1 MVTHGYPAAPQ
12 IAVGAIV
19 IRDNKVLL
27 IKRGQPPGEGLWSIP
42 GGSVELG
49 ETLQEAVEREVREET
64 GVTVRAG
71 NPVYT
76 FDLIDRDD
84 SGRIRFH
91 YVIVDLAADYVS
103 GRPRPDDD
111 ASEARWVTSEELY
124 MLPTSQTTKDILRQ
138 VGDFG
143 RTQSSDHD

>member
-64 GVTVRAG
+64 GVTVRAE

-103 GRPRPDDD
+103 GRPRPGDD
-111 ASEARWVTSEELY
+111 ASEARWITSEELY